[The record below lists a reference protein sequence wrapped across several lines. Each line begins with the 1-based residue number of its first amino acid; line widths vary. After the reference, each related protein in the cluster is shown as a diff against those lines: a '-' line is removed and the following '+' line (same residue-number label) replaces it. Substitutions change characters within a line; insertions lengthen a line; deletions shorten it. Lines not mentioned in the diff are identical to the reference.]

1 MDQTLSA
8 TDVYQVMHHAAEQ
21 LGFLSGES
29 CKVLI
34 ALALRP
40 ESRQSLLSLKQITCI
55 DDNTVLSQ
63 AVSDLNDLNLA
74 KFDGKGGIVINE
86 TILSGRQEP

>member
-1 MDQTLSA
+1 MS
-8 TDVYQVMHHAAEQ
+8 HAAEK
-21 LGFLSGES
+21 LDFLSGES

-40 ESRQSLLSLKQITCI
+40 ESRQSLLSLKQSTCI
-55 DDNTVLSQ
+55 DDNTILSQ

-86 TILSGRQEP
+86 AVLSDRKNP